1 MKIGPDTVVALK
13 YNLYDE
19 AGELIESTREGEPF
33 VFAFGLEQIIPG
45 LEKGL
50 EGLEPGATVDVIVA
64 PEEGYGPRE
73 PELIQQVCREQF
85 PEEIELE
92 IGRSYRAVT
101 DGGTLMFFVILG
113 YDEENVEIDLNHPLA
128 GATLRFEVEVLD
140 VSSNPDKDGGAEGP
154 QLWTPG
160 SPS

>member
-1 MKIGPDTVVALK
+1 MKIGPGTVAALS

-33 VFAFGLEQIIPG
+33 IFAYGQEQIIPG

-50 EGLEPGATVDVIVA
+50 AGLEAGATADVVVA

-73 PELIQQVCREQF
+73 PELVQQVCRAHLPQEV
-85 PEEIELE
+85 ELE
-92 IGRSYRAVT
+92 VGNSYRAVT
-101 DGGTLMFFVILG
+101 EGGSLVSFVILG
-113 YDEENVEIDLNHPLA
+113 YDDENVEIDLNHPLA
-128 GATLRFEVEVLD
+128 GETLRFEVEVLEVRSD
-140 VSSNPDKDGGAEGP
+140 TEPDGGSGDSG
-154 QLWTPG
+154 LWTPG